1 MTDRKKI
8 EKAEKKVW
16 KLLSRLYNKGY
27 LISLG
32 FEKSNY
38 HFSFWN
44 SELHK
49 PDIKIKE
56 NLCLRLCLK
65 NR

>member
-16 KLLSRLYNKGY
+16 KLLSKLYNKGY

-32 FEKSNY
+32 FEKGGY
-38 HFSFWN
+38 HFSFWHN
-44 SELHK
+44 ELHRPEK
-49 PDIKIKE
+49 KIKE
-56 NLCLRLCLK
+56 
-65 NR
+65 